1 MGTGSI
7 SGTAKELS
15 RVPILASEL
24 WRESVLAKEF
34 SRETDSAEKKIKFD
48 NVFDAQKAQGL
59 KGRDFTVSLALAGS
73 ILDNAQSSELR
84 TYLGEKY

>member
-34 SRETDSAEKKIKFD
+34 SRETDLSRTQRSVNEDRI
-48 NVFDAQKAQGL
+48 
-59 KGRDFTVSLALAGS
+59 RALSRSVASS
-73 ILDNAQSSELR
+73 ILSLPEGGSDLR
-84 TYLGEKY
+84 EFVET